1 MAEKI
6 LTYRNFEVKGTKEI
20 NLPLSKSIGARHL
33 MLSAICKRNIPS
45 LGEHIESI
53 PRDLIDLVKALTD
66 FDEGKTVINV
76 AESGTAMRF
85 MLSYISVHTQS
96 KVRLEGTGRQHERP
110 IKPLVDALLQ
120 LGSNITYLEKPGYP
134 PLLIEPAEITPK
146 PIKLDASKSSQ
157 YLSALLLLAPLIED
171 KAFSIEPIGGMIAS
185 RPYIDI
191 TIEILREYG
200 FHWQYIDGVFRV
212 ASIPGKH
219 LNINNLQLEGD
230 WSAASYFYMLQRLHP
245 VESIQLKN
253 LIIPSLQG
261 DSKLL
266 IKLYQNLGV
275 ITTEVENGIRLSSGK
290 GRNTTEVENGIR
302 LSSGKGRNT
311 AEAIVASCNQQPDLV
326 PALVATFIGLNQRF
340 RIEGIAHLRLKE
352 SDRIAA
358 LTTEISK
365 LGIDLKANEDSLE
378 WDGQSSQRSITEP
391 FKLSTYQDHRIA
403 MALAPL
409 MASRNKL
416 GVIIDNPE
424 CVSKSFP
431 SYWAEIEKLGY
442 TLKQTNI

>member
-1 MAEKI
+1 
-6 LTYRNFEVKGTKEI
+6 
-20 NLPLSKSIGARHL
+20 
-33 MLSAICKRNIPS
+33 MLSAICKRNVFS
-45 LGEHIESI
+45 LGEHVESL
-53 PRDLIDLVKALTD
+53 PRDLIDLVKALRD

-85 MLSYISVHTQS
+85 MLSYISVHTQR
-96 KVRLEGTGRQHERP
+96 KIRLEGTGRQHERP

-120 LGSNITYLEKPGYP
+120 LGCNITYLEKPGYP

-157 YLSALLLLAPLIED
+157 YLSSLLLLAPLIED

-212 ASIPGKH
+212 ASISDKH
-219 LNINNLQLEGD
+219 LNINSLQLEGD

-245 VESIQLKN
+245 AESIQLKN

-266 IKLYQNLGV
+266 IKLYLDLGV
-275 ITTEVENGIRLSSGK
+275 ITTEVENGVRLSPGK
-290 GRNTTEVENGIR
+290 GRNTTE
-302 LSSGKGRNT
+302 
-311 AEAIVASCNQQPDLV
+311 AIVVSCNQQPDLV
-326 PALVATFIGLNQRF
+326 PALVATFIRLNQRF

>member
-6 LTYRNFEVKGTKEI
+6 LTYKNLEVKGTKEI
-20 NLPLSKSIGARHL
+20 SLPLSKSIGARHL
-33 MLSAICKRNIPS
+33 MLSAICKRNVFS
-45 LGEHIESI
+45 LGEHVESL
-53 PRDLIDLVKALTD
+53 PRDLIDLVKALKD
-66 FDEGKTVINV
+66 FHEDNTIINV

-96 KVRLEGTGRQHERP
+96 KIRLEGTGRQHERP
-110 IKPLVDALLQ
+110 IKPLVDTLLQ
-120 LGSNITYLEKPGYP
+120 LGCNITYLEKIGYP

-146 PIKLDASKSSQ
+146 TIKLDASKSSQ

-171 KAFSIEPIGGMIAS
+171 KAFSIEPIGGIIAS

-212 ASIPGKH
+212 ASIPEKH
-219 LNINNLQLEGD
+219 LNIQNLQLEGD

-245 VESIQLKN
+245 AESIQLKK

-266 IKLYQNLGV
+266 IKLYQDLGV
-275 ITTEVENGIRLSSGK
+275 ITTEVANGIRLSSGK
-290 GRNTTEVENGIR
+290 ERNTTG
-302 LSSGKGRNT
+302 
-311 AEAIVASCNQQPDLV
+311 AIVVSCNQQPDLV
-326 PALVATFIGLNQRF
+326 PALVATFIGFNQRF

>member
-1 MAEKI
+1 MVEKI
-6 LTYRNFEVKGTKEI
+6 LIYKKSEVKGTKEI
-20 NLPLSKSIGARHL
+20 SLPLSKSIGARHL
-33 MLSAICKRNIPS
+33 MLSAICKRNVFS
-45 LGEHIESI
+45 LGEHVESL
-53 PRDLIDLVKALTD
+53 PRDLIDLVKALKD

-85 MLSYISVHTQS
+85 MLSYISVHTQR
-96 KVRLEGTGRQHERP
+96 KIRLEGTGRQHERP

-120 LGSNITYLEKPGYP
+120 LGCNITYLEKTGYP
-134 PLLIEPAEITPK
+134 PLLIEPTEIAPK

-157 YLSALLLLAPLIED
+157 YLSSLLLLAPLIED

-212 ASIPGKH
+212 ASIPENH

-245 VESIQLKN
+245 AESIQLKN

-266 IKLYQNLGV
+266 IKLYLDLGV
-275 ITTEVENGIRLSSGK
+275 ITTEVENGIRLSLGK
-290 GRNTTEVENGIR
+290 GRNTTE
-302 LSSGKGRNT
+302 
-311 AEAIVASCNQQPDLV
+311 AIVVSCNQQPDLV

-378 WDGQSSQRSITEP
+378 WDGQSSQRLITEP

>member
-6 LTYRNFEVKGTKEI
+6 LTYRSLEVKGTKEI
-20 NLPLSKSIGARHL
+20 SLPLSKSIGARHL
-33 MLSAICKRNIPS
+33 MLSAICKRNVPS
-45 LGEHIESI
+45 LGEHIEAI
-53 PRDLIDLVKALTD
+53 PRDLIDSVKALKA

-96 KVRLEGTGRQHERP
+96 KVRLEGTSRQHERP

-120 LGSNITYLEKPGYP
+120 LGCNITYLEKPGYP

-157 YLSALLLLAPLIED
+157 YLSALLLLAPLIEA
-171 KAFSIEPIGGMIAS
+171 KEFSIEPIGGMIAS

-212 ASIPGKH
+212 ASIPEKH

-245 VESIQLKN
+245 AESIQLKN

-266 IKLYQNLGV
+266 IKLYLDLGV
-275 ITTEVENGIRLSSGK
+275 ITTEVENGIRLSLGK
-290 GRNTTEVENGIR
+290 GRNTTE
-302 LSSGKGRNT
+302 
-311 AEAIVASCNQQPDLV
+311 AIIVSCNQQPDLV

-378 WDGQSSQRSITEP
+378 WDGQNSQRSITEP

>member
-1 MAEKI
+1 MVEKI
-6 LTYRNFEVKGTKEI
+6 LIYKKSEIKGTKEI
-20 NLPLSKSIGARHL
+20 SLPLSKSIGARHL
-33 MLSAICKRNIPS
+33 MLSAICKRNVPS
-45 LGEHIESI
+45 LGEHIEAI
-53 PRDLIDLVKALTD
+53 PRDLIDLVKALKD

-85 MLSYISVHTQS
+85 MLSYISVHTQR
-96 KVRLEGTGRQHERP
+96 KIRLEGTGRQHERP

-120 LGSNITYLEKPGYP
+120 LGCNITYLEKTGYP
-134 PLLIEPAEITPK
+134 PLLIEPAEIAPK

-157 YLSALLLLAPLIED
+157 YLSSLLLLAPLIED

-212 ASIPGKH
+212 ASIPENH

-245 VESIQLKN
+245 AESIQLKN

-266 IKLYQNLGV
+266 IKLYLDLGV
-275 ITTEVENGIRLSSGK
+275 ITTEVENGIRLSLGK
-290 GRNTTEVENGIR
+290 GRNTTE
-302 LSSGKGRNT
+302 
-311 AEAIVASCNQQPDLV
+311 AIVVSCNQQPDLV

>member
-1 MAEKI
+1 MVEKI
-6 LTYRNFEVKGTKEI
+6 LIYKKSEIKGTKEI
-20 NLPLSKSIGARHL
+20 SLPLSKSIGARHL
-33 MLSAICKRNIPS
+33 MLSAICKRNVPS
-45 LGEHIESI
+45 LGEHIEAI
-53 PRDLIDLVKALTD
+53 PRDLIDLVKALKD
-66 FDEGKTVINV
+66 FDEGETVINV

-85 MLSYISVHTQS
+85 MLSYISVHT
-96 KVRLEGTGRQHERP
+96 KRKIRLEGTGRQHERP
-110 IKPLVDALLQ
+110 IKPLVNALLQ
-120 LGSNITYLEKPGYP
+120 LGCNITYLEKPGYP
-134 PLLIEPAEITPK
+134 PLLIEPAEIAPK

-157 YLSALLLLAPLIED
+157 YLSSLLLLTPLIED

-212 ASIPGKH
+212 ASIPEKH

-245 VESIQLKN
+245 AESIQLKN

-266 IKLYQNLGV
+266 IKLYLDLGV
-275 ITTEVENGIRLSSGK
+275 ITTEVENGIRLSLGK
-290 GRNTTEVENGIR
+290 GRNTTE
-302 LSSGKGRNT
+302 
-311 AEAIVASCNQQPDLV
+311 AIVVSCNQQPDLV

-365 LGIDLKANEDSLE
+365 LGIDLKANDDSLE
-378 WDGQSSQRSITEP
+378 WDGQSSQRLIAEP

>member
-1 MAEKI
+1 MVEKI
-6 LTYRNFEVKGTKEI
+6 LIYKKSEVKGTKEI
-20 NLPLSKSIGARHL
+20 SLPLSKSIGARHL
-33 MLSAICKRNIPS
+33 MLSAICKRNVFS
-45 LGEHIESI
+45 LGEHVESL
-53 PRDLIDLVKALTD
+53 PRDLIDLVKALKD

-120 LGSNITYLEKPGYP
+120 LGCNITDLEKTGYP
-134 PLLIEPAEITPK
+134 PLLIEPAEIAPK

-157 YLSALLLLAPLIED
+157 YLSSLLLLAPLIED

-191 TIEILREYG
+191 TIEILIEYG

-212 ASIPGKH
+212 ASIPEKH

-245 VESIQLKN
+245 AESIQLKN

-266 IKLYQNLGV
+266 IKLYLDLGV
-275 ITTEVENGIRLSSGK
+275 ITTEVENGIRLSLGK
-290 GRNTTEVENGIR
+290 GRNTTE
-302 LSSGKGRNT
+302 
-311 AEAIVASCNQQPDLV
+311 AIVVSCNQQPDLV

-378 WDGQSSQRSITEP
+378 WDGQSSQKSITEP
-391 FKLSTYQDHRIA
+391 FKLLTYQDHRIA

>member
-1 MAEKI
+1 MVEKI
-6 LTYRNFEVKGTKEI
+6 LIYKKSEVKGTKDI
-20 NLPLSKSIGARHL
+20 SLPLSKSIGARHL
-33 MLSAICKRNIPS
+33 MLSAICKRNVFS
-45 LGEHIESI
+45 LGEHVESL
-53 PRDLIDLVKALTD
+53 PRDLIDLVKALRD

-85 MLSYISVHTQS
+85 MLSYISVHTQR
-96 KVRLEGTGRQHERP
+96 KIRLEGTGRQHERP

-120 LGSNITYLEKPGYP
+120 LGCNITYLEKTGYP
-134 PLLIEPAEITPK
+134 PLLIEPTEIAPK

-157 YLSALLLLAPLIED
+157 YLSSLLLLAPLIED

-212 ASIPGKH
+212 ASIPEKH

-245 VESIQLKN
+245 TESIQLKN

-266 IKLYQNLGV
+266 IKLYQDLGV
-275 ITTEVENGIRLSSGK
+275 I
-290 GRNTTEVENGIR
+290 TTEVENGIR

-365 LGIDLKANEDSLE
+365 LGIDLKANDDSLE
-378 WDGQSSQRSITEP
+378 WDGQSSQRLITEP

>member
-1 MAEKI
+1 LAEKI
-6 LTYRNFEVKGTKEI
+6 LTYRSLEVKGTKEI
-20 NLPLSKSIGARHL
+20 SLPLSKSIGARHL
-33 MLSAICKRNIPS
+33 MLSAICKRNVFS
-45 LGEHIESI
+45 LGEHVESL
-53 PRDLIDLVKALTD
+53 PRDLIDLVKALRD

-85 MLSYISVHTQS
+85 MLSYISVHTQR
-96 KVRLEGTGRQHERP
+96 KIRLEGTGRQHERP

-120 LGSNITYLEKPGYP
+120 LGCNITYLEKPGYP

-157 YLSALLLLAPLIED
+157 YLSSLLLLAPLIED

-212 ASIPGKH
+212 ASIPEKH

-245 VESIQLKN
+245 AESIQLKN

-266 IKLYQNLGV
+266 IKLYLDLGV
-275 ITTEVENGIRLSSGK
+275 ITTEVENGVRLSPGK
-290 GRNTTEVENGIR
+290 GRNTTE
-302 LSSGKGRNT
+302 
-311 AEAIVASCNQQPDLV
+311 AIVVSCNQQPDLA

-378 WDGQSSQRSITEP
+378 WDGQSSQRSITQP

>member
-1 MAEKI
+1 MVEKI
-6 LTYRNFEVKGTKEI
+6 LIYKKSEVKGTKDI
-20 NLPLSKSIGARHL
+20 SLPLSKSIGARHL
-33 MLSAICKRNIPS
+33 MLSAICKRNVFS

-120 LGSNITYLEKPGYP
+120 LGCNITYLEKTGYP
-134 PLLIEPAEITPK
+134 PLLIEPTEIAPK

-157 YLSALLLLAPLIED
+157 YLSSLLLLAPLIED

-212 ASIPGKH
+212 ASIPEKH

-245 VESIQLKN
+245 TESIQLKN

-266 IKLYQNLGV
+266 IKLYLDLGV
-275 ITTEVENGIRLSSGK
+275 ITTEVENGIRLSLGK
-290 GRNTTEVENGIR
+290 GRNTTE
-302 LSSGKGRNT
+302 
-311 AEAIVASCNQQPDLV
+311 AIVVSCNQQPDLV

-365 LGIDLKANEDSLE
+365 LGIDLKANDDSLE
-378 WDGQSSQRSITEP
+378 WDGQSSQRLITEP

-416 GVIIDNPE
+416 GVIIDNTE

>member
-1 MAEKI
+1 MVEKI
-6 LTYRNFEVKGTKEI
+6 LIYKKSEVKGTKEI
-20 NLPLSKSIGARHL
+20 SLPLSKSIGARHL
-33 MLSAICKRNIPS
+33 MLSAICKRNVFS
-45 LGEHIESI
+45 LGEHIEAI
-53 PRDLIDLVKALTD
+53 PRDLIDLVKALKA

-85 MLSYISVHTQS
+85 MLSYISVHTQR
-96 KVRLEGTGRQHERP
+96 KIRLEGTGRQHERP

-120 LGSNITYLEKPGYP
+120 LGCNITYLEKTGYP
-134 PLLIEPAEITPK
+134 PLLIEPAEIAPK

-157 YLSALLLLAPLIED
+157 YLSSLLLLAPLIED
-171 KAFSIEPIGGMIAS
+171 KGFSIEPIGGMIAS

-212 ASIPGKH
+212 ASIPENH

-230 WSAASYFYMLQRLHP
+230 WSAASYFYMIQRLHP
-245 VESIQLKN
+245 AESIQLKN

-266 IKLYQNLGV
+266 IKLYQDLGV
-275 ITTEVENGIRLSSGK
+275 ITTEVENGIKLSSGK
-290 GRNTTEVENGIR
+290 GRNTTE
-302 LSSGKGRNT
+302 
-311 AEAIVASCNQQPDLV
+311 AIVVSCNQQPDLV

>member
-6 LTYRNFEVKGTKEI
+6 LTYRSLEVKGTKEI
-20 NLPLSKSIGARHL
+20 SLPLSKSIGARHL

-120 LGSNITYLEKPGYP
+120 LGCNITYLEKPGYP
-134 PLLIEPAEITPK
+134 PLLIEPAEIAPK

-157 YLSALLLLAPLIED
+157 YLSSLLLLTPLIED

-212 ASIPGKH
+212 ASIPEKH

-245 VESIQLKN
+245 AESIQLKN

-266 IKLYQNLGV
+266 IKLYLDLGV
-275 ITTEVENGIRLSSGK
+275 ITTEVENGVRLSPGK
-290 GRNTTEVENGIR
+290 GRNTTE
-302 LSSGKGRNT
+302 
-311 AEAIVASCNQQPDLV
+311 AIVVSCNQQPDLA

-340 RIEGIAHLRLKE
+340 RIDGIAHLRLKE

-358 LTTEISK
+358 LPTEISK
-365 LGIDLKANEDSLE
+365 LGIDLKANDDSLE
-378 WDGQSSQRSITEP
+378 WDGQSSQRSITQP

>member
-1 MAEKI
+1 
-6 LTYRNFEVKGTKEI
+6 
-20 NLPLSKSIGARHL
+20 
-33 MLSAICKRNIPS
+33 MLSAICKRNVFS
-45 LGEHIESI
+45 LGEHVESL
-53 PRDLIDLVKALTD
+53 PRDLIDLVNALKD
-66 FDEGKTVINV
+66 FEEGKTVINV

-96 KVRLEGTGRQHERP
+96 KIRLEGTGRQHERP

-120 LGSNITYLEKPGYP
+120 LGCNITYLEKTGYP

-157 YLSALLLLAPLIED
+157 YLSSLLLLAPLIKD
-171 KAFSIEPIGGMIAS
+171 KAFSIELIGGMIAS

-212 ASIPGKH
+212 ASIPEKH

-245 VESIQLKN
+245 AESIQLKN

-266 IKLYQNLGV
+266 IKLYLDLGV
-275 ITTEVENGIRLSSGK
+275 ITTEVENGIRLSLGK
-290 GRNTTEVENGIR
+290 GRNTTE
-302 LSSGKGRNT
+302 
-311 AEAIVASCNQQPDLV
+311 AIVVSCNQQPDLV

>member
-1 MAEKI
+1 LVEKI
-6 LTYRNFEVKGTKEI
+6 LIYKKSEIKGTKEI
-20 NLPLSKSIGARHL
+20 SLPLSKSIGARHL
-33 MLSAICKRNIPS
+33 MLSAICKRNVPS
-45 LGEHIESI
+45 LGEHIEAI
-53 PRDLIDLVKALTD
+53 PRDLIDLVKALKD

-85 MLSYISVHTQS
+85 MLSYISVHTQR
-96 KVRLEGTGRQHERP
+96 KIRLEGTGRQHERP

-120 LGSNITYLEKPGYP
+120 LGCNITYLEKTGYP
-134 PLLIEPAEITPK
+134 PLLIEPAEIAPK

-157 YLSALLLLAPLIED
+157 YLSSLLLLAPLIED

-212 ASIPGKH
+212 ASIPENH

-245 VESIQLKN
+245 AESIQLKN

-266 IKLYQNLGV
+266 IKLYLDLGV
-275 ITTEVENGIRLSSGK
+275 ITTEVENGIRLSLGK
-290 GRNTTEVENGIR
+290 GRNTTE
-302 LSSGKGRNT
+302 
-311 AEAIVASCNQQPDLV
+311 AIVVSCNQQPDLV

>member
-6 LTYRNFEVKGTKEI
+6 LTYRSLEVKGTKEI
-20 NLPLSKSIGARHL
+20 SLPLSKSIGARHL
-33 MLSAICKRNIPS
+33 MLSAICKRNVFS

-96 KVRLEGTGRQHERP
+96 KVRLEGIGRQHERP

-120 LGSNITYLEKPGYP
+120 LGCNITYLEKTGYP

-146 PIKLDASKSSQ
+146 SIKLDASKSSQ
-157 YLSALLLLAPLIED
+157 YLSSLLLLAPLIKD

-212 ASIPGKH
+212 ASILEKH

-230 WSAASYFYMLQRLHP
+230 WSAASYFYMIQRLHP
-245 VESIQLKN
+245 AESIQLKK

-266 IKLYQNLGV
+266 IKLYQDLGV
-275 ITTEVENGIRLSSGK
+275 ITTEVENGVRLSPGK
-290 GRNTTEVENGIR
+290 GRNTTE
-302 LSSGKGRNT
+302 
-311 AEAIVASCNQQPDLV
+311 AIVVSCNQQPDLA
-326 PALVATFIGLNQRF
+326 PALVATLIGLNKRNSKERKSQL
-340 RIEGIAHLRLKE
+340 RIKE
-352 SDRIAA
+352 SNRLYS

-416 GVIIDNPE
+416 GVVIDNPE

>member
-1 MAEKI
+1 MVEKI
-6 LTYRNFEVKGTKEI
+6 LIYKKSEIKGTKEI
-20 NLPLSKSIGARHL
+20 SLPLSKSIGARHL
-33 MLSAICKRNIPS
+33 MLSAICKRNVPS

-53 PRDLIDLVKALTD
+53 PRDLIDLVKALKD

-85 MLSYISVHTQS
+85 MLSYISVHTQR
-96 KVRLEGTGRQHERP
+96 KIRLEGTGRQHERP

-120 LGSNITYLEKPGYP
+120 LGCNITYLEKTGYP
-134 PLLIEPAEITPK
+134 PLLIEPAEIAPK

-157 YLSALLLLAPLIED
+157 YLSSLLLLAPLIED

-212 ASIPGKH
+212 ASIPENH

-245 VESIQLKN
+245 AESIQLKN

-266 IKLYQNLGV
+266 IKLYLDLGV
-275 ITTEVENGIRLSSGK
+275 ITTEVENGIRLSLGK
-290 GRNTTEVENGIR
+290 GRNTTE
-302 LSSGKGRNT
+302 
-311 AEAIVASCNQQPDLV
+311 AIVVSCNQQPDLV

>member
-6 LTYRNFEVKGTKEI
+6 LTYSSLEVKGTKEI
-20 NLPLSKSIGARHL
+20 SLPLSKSIGARHL
-33 MLSAICKRNIPS
+33 MLSAICKRNVFS
-45 LGEHIESI
+45 LGEHVESL
-53 PRDLIDLVKALTD
+53 PRDLIDLVKALKD

-96 KVRLEGTGRQHERP
+96 KVCLEGTGRQHKRP

-120 LGSNITYLEKPGYP
+120 LGCNITYLEKTAYP
-134 PLLIEPAEITPK
+134 PLLIEPAEIKPR

-157 YLSALLLLAPLIED
+157 YLSALLLLAPLIKD
-171 KAFSIEPIGGMIAS
+171 KAFSIEPIEGMIAS

-191 TIEILREYG
+191 TIEILKQYG
-200 FHWQYIDGVFRV
+200 FFWQYVDGVFQLEQT
-212 ASIPGKH
+212 SQ
-219 LNINNLQLEGD
+219 NLQHIETSQLEGD

-245 VESIQLKN
+245 AESIQLKN
-253 LIIPSLQG
+253 LIITSLQG

-266 IKLYQNLGV
+266 IKLYQDLGV
-275 ITTEVENGIRLSSGK
+275 ITTEVENGMRLSSGK
-290 GRNTTEVENGIR
+290 GRNTTE
-302 LSSGKGRNT
+302 
-311 AEAIVASCNQQPDLV
+311 AIVVSCNQQPDLV
-326 PALVATFIGLNQRF
+326 PTLVATFIGLNQRF

-365 LGIDLKANEDSLE
+365 LDIDLKANEDSLE

>member
-6 LTYRNFEVKGTKEI
+6 LTYRSLEVKGTKEI
-20 NLPLSKSIGARHL
+20 SLPLSKSIGARYL

-66 FDEGKTVINV
+66 FDVGKTVINV

-212 ASIPGKH
+212 ASIPENH

-245 VESIQLKN
+245 AESIQLKN

-266 IKLYQNLGV
+266 IKLYLDLGV
-275 ITTEVENGIRLSSGK
+275 ITTEVENGIRLSLGK
-290 GRNTTEVENGIR
+290 GRNTTE
-302 LSSGKGRNT
+302 
-311 AEAIVASCNQQPDLV
+311 AIVVSCNQQPDLV

>member
-1 MAEKI
+1 
-6 LTYRNFEVKGTKEI
+6 
-20 NLPLSKSIGARHL
+20 

-53 PRDLIDLVKALTD
+53 PRDLTDLVKALTD

-120 LGSNITYLEKPGYP
+120 LGCNITYLEKTGYP
-134 PLLIEPAEITPK
+134 PLLIEPAEIAPK

-212 ASIPGKH
+212 ASIPENH

-245 VESIQLKN
+245 AESIQLKN

-266 IKLYQNLGV
+266 IKLYLDLGV
-275 ITTEVENGIRLSSGK
+275 ITTEVENGIRLSWGK
-290 GRNTTEVENGIR
+290 GRNTTE
-302 LSSGKGRNT
+302 
-311 AEAIVASCNQQPDLV
+311 AIVVSCNQQPDLV

>member
-1 MAEKI
+1 MVEKI
-6 LTYRNFEVKGTKEI
+6 LIYKKSEVKGTKEI
-20 NLPLSKSIGARHL
+20 SLPLSKSIGARHL
-33 MLSAICKRNIPS
+33 MLSAICKRNVFS
-45 LGEHIESI
+45 LGEHVESL
-53 PRDLIDLVKALTD
+53 PRDLIDLVKALKD

-120 LGSNITYLEKPGYP
+120 LGCNITYLEKTGYP
-134 PLLIEPAEITPK
+134 PLLIEPAEIAPK

-157 YLSALLLLAPLIED
+157 YLSSLLLLAPLIED

-191 TIEILREYG
+191 TIEILIEYG

-212 ASIPGKH
+212 ASIPEKH

-245 VESIQLKN
+245 AESIQLKN

-266 IKLYQNLGV
+266 IKLYLDLGV
-275 ITTEVENGIRLSSGK
+275 ITTEVENGIRLSLGK
-290 GRNTTEVENGIR
+290 GRNTTE
-302 LSSGKGRNT
+302 
-311 AEAIVASCNQQPDLV
+311 AIVVSCNQQPDLV

-378 WDGQSSQRSITEP
+378 WDGQSSQKSITEP
-391 FKLSTYQDHRIA
+391 FKLLTYQDHRIA

>member
-1 MAEKI
+1 MVEKI
-6 LTYRNFEVKGTKEI
+6 LIYKKSEVKGTKDI
-20 NLPLSKSIGARHL
+20 SLPLSKSIGARHL
-33 MLSAICKRNIPS
+33 MLSAICKRNVFS
-45 LGEHIESI
+45 LGEHVESL
-53 PRDLIDLVKALTD
+53 PRDLIDLVKALKD

-120 LGSNITYLEKPGYP
+120 LACNITYLEKTGYP
-134 PLLIEPAEITPK
+134 PLLIEPAEIAPK

-157 YLSALLLLAPLIED
+157 YLSSLLLLAPLIKD

-212 ASIPGKH
+212 ASIPEKH
-219 LNINNLQLEGD
+219 LNINSLQLEGD

-245 VESIQLKN
+245 AESIQLKN

-266 IKLYQNLGV
+266 IKLYLDLGV
-275 ITTEVENGIRLSSGK
+275 ITTEVENGIRLSLGK
-290 GRNTTEVENGIR
+290 GRNTTE
-302 LSSGKGRNT
+302 
-311 AEAIVASCNQQPDLV
+311 AIVVSCNQQPDLV

-378 WDGQSSQRSITEP
+378 WDGQSSQRLITEP

>member
-1 MAEKI
+1 
-6 LTYRNFEVKGTKEI
+6 
-20 NLPLSKSIGARHL
+20 

-45 LGEHIESI
+45 LGEHIEAI
-53 PRDLIDLVKALTD
+53 PRDLIDLVKALKA

-85 MLSYISVHTQS
+85 MISYISVHTQR
-96 KVRLEGTGRQHERP
+96 KIRLEGTGRQHERP

-120 LGSNITYLEKPGYP
+120 LGCNITYLEKPGYP
-134 PLLIEPAEITPK
+134 PLLIEPAEIAPK

-157 YLSALLLLAPLIED
+157 YLSALFLLAPLIED

-200 FHWQYIDGVFRV
+200 FHWKYIDGVFRV
-212 ASIPGKH
+212 ASIPDKH
-219 LNINNLQLEGD
+219 LNINSLQLEGD

-245 VESIQLKN
+245 AESIQLKN

-266 IKLYQNLGV
+266 IKLYLDLGV
-275 ITTEVENGIRLSSGK
+275 ITTEVENGIRLSWGK
-290 GRNTTEVENGIR
+290 GRNTTE
-302 LSSGKGRNT
+302 
-311 AEAIVASCNQQPDLV
+311 AIVVSCNQQPDLV

-365 LGIDLKANEDSLE
+365 LSIDLKATEDSLE

>member
-1 MAEKI
+1 MVEKI
-6 LTYRNFEVKGTKEI
+6 LIYKKSEIKGTKEI
-20 NLPLSKSIGARHL
+20 SLPLSKSIGARHL
-33 MLSAICKRNIPS
+33 MLSAICKRNVPS
-45 LGEHIESI
+45 LGEHIEAI
-53 PRDLIDLVKALTD
+53 PRDLIDLVKALKD

-85 MLSYISVHTQS
+85 MLSYISVHTQR
-96 KVRLEGTGRQHERP
+96 KIRLEGTGRQHERP

-120 LGSNITYLEKPGYP
+120 LGCNITYLEKTGYP
-134 PLLIEPAEITPK
+134 PLLIEPAEIAPK

-157 YLSALLLLAPLIED
+157 YLSSLLLLAPLIED

-212 ASIPGKH
+212 ASIPENH

-245 VESIQLKN
+245 AESIQLKN

-266 IKLYQNLGV
+266 IKLYLDLGV
-275 ITTEVENGIRLSSGK
+275 ITTEVENGIRLSLGE
-290 GRNTTEVENGIR
+290 GRNTTE
-302 LSSGKGRNT
+302 
-311 AEAIVASCNQQPDLV
+311 AIVVSCNQQPDLV

>member
-1 MAEKI
+1 MVEKI
-6 LTYRNFEVKGTKEI
+6 LTYRSLEVKGTKEI
-20 NLPLSKSIGARHL
+20 SLPLSKSIGARHL
-33 MLSAICKRNIPS
+33 MLSAICRRNVFF
-45 LGEHIESI
+45 LGEHVESL
-53 PRDLIDLVKALTD
+53 PRDLIDLVKALKD

-85 MLSYISVHTQS
+85 MLSYISVYTQC
-96 KVRLEGTGRQHERP
+96 KIRLEGTGRQHERP

-120 LGSNITYLEKPGYP
+120 LGCNITYLEKTGYP

-171 KAFSIEPIGGMIAS
+171 EAFSIEPIGGMIAS

-200 FHWQYIDGVFRV
+200 FYWQYIDSIFRV
-212 ASIPGKH
+212 ASIPKKH

-230 WSAASYFYMLQRLHP
+230 WSAASYFYMLQSLHP
-245 VESIQLKN
+245 AESIQLKN

-266 IKLYQNLGV
+266 IKLYQDLGV
-275 ITTEVENGIRLSSGK
+275 ITTEVENGIRLSAGK
-290 GRNTTEVENGIR
+290 GRNTTEV
-302 LSSGKGRNT
+302 
-311 AEAIVASCNQQPDLV
+311 IVVSCNQQPDLV
-326 PALVATFIGLNQRF
+326 PALVATFIGLNQSF
-340 RIEGIAHLRLKE
+340 CIEGIAHLRLKE

-409 MASRNKL
+409 MASLNEL

>member
-6 LTYRNFEVKGTKEI
+6 LTYRNLEVKGTKEI

-45 LGEHIESI
+45 LGEHVESL
-53 PRDLIDLVKALTD
+53 PRDLIDLVKALKD

-96 KVRLEGTGRQHERP
+96 KVYLEGTGRQHERP

-120 LGSNITYLEKPGYP
+120 LGCNISYLEKTGYP
-134 PLLIEPAEITPK
+134 PVLIEPAEITPK

-157 YLSALLLLAPLIED
+157 YLSALLLLAPLLENEVFTIE
-171 KAFSIEPIGGMIAS
+171 AIGGLIAS
-185 RPYIDI
+185 RPYINI
-191 TIEILREYG
+191 TIEILRKYG

-212 ASIPGKH
+212 ASIPEKH

-245 VESIQLKN
+245 AESIQLKS

-261 DSKLL
+261 DSELL
-266 IKLYQNLGV
+266 IKLYQDLGV
-275 ITTEVENGIRLSSGK
+275 I
-290 GRNTTEVENGIR
+290 TTEVENGIR

-311 AEAIVASCNQQPDLV
+311 AEAIVVNCNQQPDLV
-326 PALVATFIGLNQRF
+326 PALVATFIGLNQSF
-340 RIEGIAHLRLKE
+340 CIGGIAHLRLKE

-378 WDGQSSQRSITEP
+378 WDGQSSQRSIAEP

>member
-6 LTYRNFEVKGTKEI
+6 LTYRSLEVKGTKEI
-20 NLPLSKSIGARHL
+20 SLPLSKSIGARHL
-33 MLSAICKRNIPS
+33 MLSAICKRNVFS
-45 LGEHIESI
+45 LGEHVESL
-53 PRDLIDLVKALTD
+53 PRDLIDLVKALRD

-85 MLSYISVHTQS
+85 MLSYISVHTQR
-96 KVRLEGTGRQHERP
+96 KIRLEGTGRQHERP

-120 LGSNITYLEKPGYP
+120 LGCNITYLEKPGYP

-157 YLSALLLLAPLIED
+157 YLSSLLLLAPLIED

-212 ASIPGKH
+212 ASIPEKH

-245 VESIQLKN
+245 AESIQLKN

-266 IKLYQNLGV
+266 IKLYLDLGV
-275 ITTEVENGIRLSSGK
+275 ITTEVENGVRLSPGK
-290 GRNTTEVENGIR
+290 GRNTTE
-302 LSSGKGRNT
+302 
-311 AEAIVASCNQQPDLV
+311 AIVVSCNQQPDLA

-378 WDGQSSQRSITEP
+378 WDGQSSQRSITQP

>member
-1 MAEKI
+1 
-6 LTYRNFEVKGTKEI
+6 
-20 NLPLSKSIGARHL
+20 
-33 MLSAICKRNIPS
+33 MLSAICKRNVFS
-45 LGEHIESI
+45 LGEHVESL
-53 PRDLIDLVKALTD
+53 PRDLIDLVKALRD

-85 MLSYISVHTQS
+85 MLSYISVHTQR
-96 KVRLEGTGRQHERP
+96 KIRLEGTGRQHERP

-120 LGSNITYLEKPGYP
+120 LGCNITYLEKTGYP
-134 PLLIEPAEITPK
+134 PLLIEPAEIAPK

-157 YLSALLLLAPLIED
+157 YLSSLLLLAPLIED

-212 ASIPGKH
+212 ASIPEKH

-245 VESIQLKN
+245 AESIQLKN

-266 IKLYQNLGV
+266 IKLYLDLGV
-275 ITTEVENGIRLSSGK
+275 ITTEVENGIRLSLGK
-290 GRNTTEVENGIR
+290 GRNTTE
-302 LSSGKGRNT
+302 
-311 AEAIVASCNQQPDLV
+311 AIVVSCNQQPDLV

-365 LGIDLKANEDSLE
+365 LGIDLKANDDSLE
-378 WDGQSSQRSITEP
+378 WDGQSSQRLITEP

-431 SYWAEIEKLGY
+431 SYWTEIEKLGY

>member
-1 MAEKI
+1 
-6 LTYRNFEVKGTKEI
+6 
-20 NLPLSKSIGARHL
+20 
-33 MLSAICKRNIPS
+33 MLSAICKRNVFS
-45 LGEHIESI
+45 LGEHVESL
-53 PRDLIDLVKALTD
+53 PRDLIDLVKALKD

-120 LGSNITYLEKPGYP
+120 LGCNITYLEKTGYP
-134 PLLIEPAEITPK
+134 PLLIEPAEIAPK

-157 YLSALLLLAPLIED
+157 YLSSLLLLAPLIED

-191 TIEILREYG
+191 TIEILIEYG

-212 ASIPGKH
+212 ASIPEKH

-245 VESIQLKN
+245 AESIQLKN

-266 IKLYQNLGV
+266 IKLYLDLGV
-275 ITTEVENGIRLSSGK
+275 ITTEVENGIRLSLGK
-290 GRNTTEVENGIR
+290 GRNTTE
-302 LSSGKGRNT
+302 
-311 AEAIVASCNQQPDLV
+311 AIVVSCNQQPDLV

-378 WDGQSSQRSITEP
+378 WDGQSSQKSITEP
-391 FKLSTYQDHRIA
+391 FKLLTYQDHRIA

>member
-1 MAEKI
+1 MVEKI
-6 LTYRNFEVKGTKEI
+6 LIYKKSEVKGTKEI
-20 NLPLSKSIGARHL
+20 SLPLSKSIGARHL
-33 MLSAICKRNIPS
+33 MLSAICKRNVFS
-45 LGEHIESI
+45 LGEHVESL
-53 PRDLIDLVKALTD
+53 PRDLIDLVKALRD

-85 MLSYISVHTQS
+85 MLSYISVHTQR
-96 KVRLEGTGRQHERP
+96 KIRLEGTGRQHERP

-120 LGSNITYLEKPGYP
+120 LGCNITYLEKPGYP

-157 YLSALLLLAPLIED
+157 YLSSLLLLAPLIED

-212 ASIPGKH
+212 ASISDKH
-219 LNINNLQLEGD
+219 LNINSLQLEGD

-245 VESIQLKN
+245 AESIQLKN

-266 IKLYQNLGV
+266 IKLYLDLGV
-275 ITTEVENGIRLSSGK
+275 ITTEVENGVRLSPGK
-290 GRNTTEVENGIR
+290 GRNTTE
-302 LSSGKGRNT
+302 
-311 AEAIVASCNQQPDLV
+311 AIVVSCNQQPDLV

-365 LGIDLKANEDSLE
+365 LGIDLKANDDSLE
-378 WDGQSSQRSITEP
+378 WDGQSSQRLITEP

>member
-1 MAEKI
+1 MVEKI
-6 LTYRNFEVKGTKEI
+6 LTYRSLEVKGTKEI
-20 NLPLSKSIGARHL
+20 SLPLSKSIGARYL

-45 LGEHIESI
+45 LGEHVESL

-120 LGSNITYLEKPGYP
+120 LGSNITYLEKPSYP

-212 ASIPGKH
+212 ASISDKH
-219 LNINNLQLEGD
+219 LNINSLQLEGD

-245 VESIQLKN
+245 AESIQLKN

-266 IKLYQNLGV
+266 IKLYQDLGV
-275 ITTEVENGIRLSSGK
+275 ITTEVENGIRLS
-290 GRNTTEVENGIR
+290 
-302 LSSGKGRNT
+302 LGKGRNT
-311 AEAIVASCNQQPDLV
+311 AESIVASCNQQPDLV

-358 LTTEISK
+358 LTIEISK

>member
-1 MAEKI
+1 MVEKI
-6 LTYRNFEVKGTKEI
+6 LTYRSLEVKGTKEI
-20 NLPLSKSIGARHL
+20 SLPLSKSIGARYL

-53 PRDLIDLVKALTD
+53 PRDLIDLVKALKD

-96 KVRLEGTGRQHERP
+96 KVCLEGTGRQHERP

-120 LGSNITYLEKPGYP
+120 LGCNITYLEKTGYP
-134 PLLIEPAEITPK
+134 PLLIESAEITPK

-171 KAFSIEPIGGMIAS
+171 KAFSIEPIGGVIAS

-191 TIEILREYG
+191 TIEILREDG

-212 ASIPGKH
+212 ASIPDKH

-245 VESIQLKN
+245 AESIQLKN

-266 IKLYQNLGV
+266 IKLYQDLGV

-290 GRNTTEVENGIR
+290 ERNTTE
-302 LSSGKGRNT
+302 
-311 AEAIVASCNQQPDLV
+311 AIVVSCNQQPDLV

>member
-6 LTYRNFEVKGTKEI
+6 LTYKNLEVKGTKEI

-120 LGSNITYLEKPGYP
+120 LGCNITYLEKTGYP

-171 KAFSIEPIGGMIAS
+171 EAFSIEPIGGMIAS

-200 FHWQYIDGVFRV
+200 FYWQYIDGVFRV
-212 ASIPGKH
+212 VSIPEKH

-266 IKLYQNLGV
+266 IKLYQDLGV
-275 ITTEVENGIRLSSGK
+275 ITTEVENGIRLSSG
-290 GRNTTEVENGIR
+290 N
-302 LSSGKGRNT
+302 GRNT
-311 AEAIVASCNQQPDLV
+311 AEAIVVSCNQQPDLV
-326 PALVATFIGLNQRF
+326 PALVASFIGLNQRF

-378 WDGQSSQRSITEP
+378 WDGQSSQRSISKP

>member
-1 MAEKI
+1 
-6 LTYRNFEVKGTKEI
+6 
-20 NLPLSKSIGARHL
+20 
-33 MLSAICKRNIPS
+33 MLSAICKRNVPS
-45 LGEHIESI
+45 LGEHIEAI
-53 PRDLIDLVKALTD
+53 PRDLIDLVKALKD
-66 FDEGKTVINV
+66 FDEGETVINV

-85 MLSYISVHTQS
+85 MLSYISVHT
-96 KVRLEGTGRQHERP
+96 KRKIRLEGTGRQHERP

-120 LGSNITYLEKPGYP
+120 LGCNITYLEKPGYP
-134 PLLIEPAEITPK
+134 PLLIEPAEIAPK

-157 YLSALLLLAPLIED
+157 YLSSLLLLTPLIED

-212 ASIPGKH
+212 ASIPEKH

-245 VESIQLKN
+245 AESIQLKN

-266 IKLYQNLGV
+266 IKLYLDLGV
-275 ITTEVENGIRLSSGK
+275 ITTEVENGIRLSLGK
-290 GRNTTEVENGIR
+290 GRNTTE
-302 LSSGKGRNT
+302 
-311 AEAIVASCNQQPDLV
+311 AIVVSCNQQPDLV

-365 LGIDLKANEDSLE
+365 LGIDLKANDDSLE
-378 WDGQSSQRSITEP
+378 WDGQSSQRLIAEP

>member
-6 LTYRNFEVKGTKEI
+6 LTYRSLEVKGTKEI
-20 NLPLSKSIGARHL
+20 SLPLSKSIGARHL
-33 MLSAICKRNIPS
+33 MLSAICKRNVFS
-45 LGEHIESI
+45 LGEHVESL
-53 PRDLIDLVKALTD
+53 PRDLIDLVKALRD

-85 MLSYISVHTQS
+85 MLSYISVHTQR
-96 KVRLEGTGRQHERP
+96 KIRLEGTGRQHERP

-120 LGSNITYLEKPGYP
+120 LGCNITYLEKPGYP

-157 YLSALLLLAPLIED
+157 YLSSLLLLAPLIED

-212 ASIPGKH
+212 ASISDKH
-219 LNINNLQLEGD
+219 LNINSLQLEGD

-245 VESIQLKN
+245 AESIQLKN

-266 IKLYQNLGV
+266 IKLYLDLGV
-275 ITTEVENGIRLSSGK
+275 ITTEVENGVRLSPGK
-290 GRNTTEVENGIR
+290 GRNTTE
-302 LSSGKGRNT
+302 
-311 AEAIVASCNQQPDLV
+311 AIVVSCNQQPDLA

>member
-1 MAEKI
+1 MDEKI
-6 LTYRNFEVKGTKEI
+6 LTYKNLEVKGTKGI
-20 NLPLSKSIGARHL
+20 SLPLSKSIGARHL
-33 MLSAICKRNIPS
+33 MLSVICKRNVFS
-45 LGEHIESI
+45 LGEHVESL
-53 PRDLIDLVKALTD
+53 PRDLIDLVKALKD

-96 KVRLEGTGRQHERP
+96 KVCLEGTGRQHERP

-120 LGSNITYLEKPGYP
+120 FGCNITYLEKTGYP

-157 YLSALLLLAPLIED
+157 YLSSLLLLAPLIKD

-212 ASIPGKH
+212 ASIPEKH

-245 VESIQLKN
+245 EESIQLKK

-266 IKLYQNLGV
+266 IKLYQDLGV
-275 ITTEVENGIRLSSGK
+275 ITTEVENGIK
-290 GRNTTEVENGIR
+290 

-311 AEAIVASCNQQPDLV
+311 AETIVVSCNQQPDLV
-326 PALVATFIGLNQRF
+326 PALVATFIGLNQSF
-340 RIEGIAHLRLKE
+340 CIEGIAHLRLKE